1 MHAPNP
7 SSIIKQYSEV
17 AIRMLQL
24 SFPYLSQTELAIAVD
39 YSVRKRMKNGEL
51 YVQNNYK
58 DVRIDSTVLEMA
70 NYILDRKPIITSAGV
85 MFSRHSNSVN
95 PLYKLIDEF
104 INQRVIYKKEMFKY
118 PKGTEMF
125 QKFYL
130 LQLLAKL
137 DANALNKVLQAA

>member
-1 MHAPNP
+1 MHIPNP

-24 SFPYLSQTELAIAVD
+24 SFPYLSQTELAIAID

-58 DVRIDSTVLEMA
+58 DVKIDSTVLEMA

-85 MFSRHSNSVN
+85 MFSRHANSVN

-104 INQRVIYKKEMFKY
+104 INQRVMYKKEMFKY
-118 PKGTEMF
+118 PKGSEMF
-125 QKFYL
+125 QKYYL

-137 DANALNKVLQAA
+137 DKVLLVA